1 MWFLMLPG
9 FGVSDA
15 HPDRVSAGLAHE
27 AANSLGVAEGSQL
40 FRFVLRKPLTAY
52 RAGWAIALSTLLVT
66 VAAGVGIRV
75 VDRSEFDNVW
85 IGLWWAVQTV
95 TTVGYGDI
103 VPHNPRG
110 RVIGAALMLAGI
122 AFLTVL
128 TAMITAA
135 LVESLRRRYEVAA
148 GEHLDS
154 KLDEVTDRLERLE
167 ALLRERT

>member
-1 MWFLMLPG
+1 MVSAAR
-9 FGVSDA
+9 VSDA
-15 HPDRVSAGLAHE
+15 HPDRVSAGLTGR
-27 AANSLGVAEGSQL
+27 AANSLAMAESSRI

-52 RAGWAIALSTLLVT
+52 RAGWAIALTTLVVT
-66 VAAGVGIRV
+66 VASGLAMRV

-103 VPHNPRG
+103 VPHNPGG
-110 RVIGAALMLAGI
+110 RIVGAGLMLAGI

-135 LVESLRRRYEVAA
+135 LVESLRRRYEETSDAVV
-148 GEHLDS
+148 ES
-154 KLDEVTDRLERLE
+154 KLDEVTERLERLE
-167 ALLRERT
+167 TLLRERT

>member
-1 MWFLMLPG
+1 MVSVAR
-9 FGVSDA
+9 VSDA
-15 HPDRVSAGLAHE
+15 HPDRVSAGLTGG
-27 AANSLGVAEGSQL
+27 AANSLGMAEGSRI

-52 RAGWAIALSTLLVT
+52 RAGWAIALTTLVVT
-66 VAAGVGIRV
+66 VAAGLAMRV

-103 VPHNPRG
+103 VPHNPGG
-110 RVIGAALMLAGI
+110 RIVGSGLMLAGI

-135 LVESLRRRYEVAA
+135 LVESLRRRYEETSDALV
-148 GEHLDS
+148 ES
-154 KLDEVTDRLERLE
+154 KLDDVTERLERL
-167 ALLRERT
+167 

>member
-1 MWFLMLPG
+1 MVSAAR
-9 FGVSDA
+9 VSDA
-15 HPDRVSAGLAHE
+15 HPDRVSAGLTGR
-27 AANSLGVAEGSQL
+27 AANSLAMAESSRI

-52 RAGWAIALSTLLVT
+52 RAGWAIALTTLVVT
-66 VAAGVGIRV
+66 VAAGLAMRV

-103 VPHNPRG
+103 VPHNPGG
-110 RVIGAALMLAGI
+110 RIVGAGLMLAGI

-135 LVESLRRRYEVAA
+135 LVESLRRRYEETSDAVV
-148 GEHLDS
+148 ES
-154 KLDEVTDRLERLE
+154 KLDEVTERLERLE
-167 ALLRERT
+167 TLLRERT

>member
-1 MWFLMLPG
+1 MVLCS
-9 FGVSDA
+9 GVSDA
-15 HPDRVSAGLAHE
+15 HPDRVSAGLAGR
-27 AANSLGVAEGSQL
+27 AANCVGMAEGSRL

-52 RAGWAIALSTLLVT
+52 RAGWAIALATLLVT
-66 VAAGVGIRV
+66 VAAGVGIRL

-95 TTVGYGDI
+95 TTVGYGDV
-103 VPHNPRG
+103 VPHNPGG
-110 RVIGAALMLAGI
+110 RIVGAALMLAGI

-135 LVESLRRRYEVAA
+135 LVETLRRRYEKEA

-154 KLDEVTDRLERLE
+154 KIDEVTDRLERLE
-167 ALLRERT
+167 ALLQERT